1 VTREAAAELEAGLT
15 KLRIPSAAAAKL
27 LEFGEL
33 VLAAN
38 LHTNLTGARNLTE
51 IVRVHLLD
59 SLAPLKF
66 VTLSSPII
74 DVGSGAGFP
83 GIPAAIAFPD
93 ERFVLLEPRAK
104 RAAFLES
111 AASELALGNVSIVK
125 SSAGGPGALPF
136 LGKAGLVLMRAIAR
150 PDEAIILGL
159 PLVRAGGALLL
170 YEGRSGRATPEQRR
184 TAKRLGGGEI
194 EVREVAVPGLD
205 AARHAW
211 IVSKLRQPGKNAR
224 H

>member
-27 LEFGEL
+27 LDFGEL

-93 ERFVLLEPRAK
+93 ETFVLLEPRAK
-104 RAAFLES
+104 RAAFL
-111 AASELALGNVSIVK
+111 
-125 SSAGGPGALPF
+125 
-136 LGKAGLVLMRAIAR
+136 
-150 PDEAIILGL
+150 
-159 PLVRAGGALLL
+159 
-170 YEGRSGRATPEQRR
+170 
-184 TAKRLGGGEI
+184 
-194 EVREVAVPGLD
+194 
-205 AARHAW
+205 
-211 IVSKLRQPGKNAR
+211 
-224 H
+224 